1 MKLKTKLKLR
11 KVKSKLS
18 DYWYAA
24 MKPVTLTITR
34 YRDWK
39 WDRFKTKVK
48 AMTEDEIIDRVA
60 RGIIKHRTKYLKGC
74 DDIHIAKR
82 TDDWTERTIRSHM
95 IDLSRGDRY
104 VKEYGYEIKYGD
116 LDTYRRLTEMLY
128 DRLSKEEDLS
138 IEWKVYDIGYYWEGY
153 EKTLVI
159 KVKPEYLCN

>member
-18 DYWYAA
+18 NYWYAA
-24 MKPVTLTITR
+24 MKPFELAITR

-39 WDRFKTKVK
+39 WDRFKTKVNN
-48 AMTEDEIIDRVA
+48 MTEDEIIDRVA
-60 RGIIKHRTKYLKGC
+60 IGIIKHLTRYPRGY

-82 TDDWTERTIRSHM
+82 SDDWTERTIKSHM
-95 IDLSRGDRY
+95 IDLSRGDKY

-128 DRLSKEEDLS
+128 NRLSKEEELS
-138 IEWKVYDIGYYWEGY
+138 
-153 EKTLVI
+153 
-159 KVKPEYLCN
+159 VKWVTKLLQQI